1 MSDLDKMM
9 NKLKKTKETKVEDEK
24 ETPTETPKADVD
36 EEIKD
41 PVENPVDDDTDEVET
56 PKETPKE
63 EEKQEINVEQEVA
76 ILQNE
81 GVYRR
86 ELLSILREI
95 SNVHKVATQSLIDLN
110 KLIGGALN
118 GKK

>member
-9 NKLKKTKETKVEDEK
+9 NKLKKTKEV
-24 ETPTETPKADVD
+24 ETPKEDPIVEEEEEQDD
-36 EEIKD
+36 EE
-41 PVENPVDDDTDEVET
+41 EEEEVET